1 MYDIT
6 IQFKA
11 WILIH
16 PNQGRQQRYRSNEGQ
31 SFEHKEEEEEE
42 HEEEKEEEE
51 EEEEHEEEVV
61 VEEEEEK

>member
-42 HEEEKEEEE
+42 HEEE
-51 EEEEHEEEVV
+51 VV